1 MKFIKVDT
9 YNELSREAA
18 LVIASQLKSK
28 PDSVLGLATGSSPVG
43 TYRELIKMYENGE
56 IDFSSARSVNLDE
69 YVGLSPEDTQSYA
82 YFMRTNL
89 FDHVNIKKENT
100 NIPNGTAEDLDA
112 ECRRYDK
119 LVLELGGVDLQLLGI
134 GTDGHIGFNEPDS
147 VFSKLTHTV
156 RLAQSTIDSNA
167 RFFESADKVPTTAI
181 TVGMMT
187 IMQARSVLLIAN
199 GPSKRDILNKALNG
213 PITPEIPASILQ
225 LHPHVTVIYSEN

>member
-28 PDSVLGLATGSSPVG
+28 SDSVLGLATGSSPVG

-100 NIPNGTAEDLDA
+100 NIPNGTAEDLNA

>member
-28 PDSVLGLATGSSPVG
+28 SDSVLGLATGSSPVG

-156 RLAQSTIDSNA
+156 RLAPSTIDSNA

>member
-28 PDSVLGLATGSSPVG
+28 SDSVLGLATGSSPVG

-225 LHPHVTVIYSEN
+225 LHPHVTVVYSEN

>member
-28 PDSVLGLATGSSPVG
+28 SDSVLGLATGSSPVG

-119 LVLELGGVDLQLLGI
+119 LVLELDGVDLQLLGI

-167 RFFESADKVPTTAI
+167 RFFESAEKVPTTAI

-199 GPSKRDILNKALNG
+199 GP
-213 PITPEIPASILQ
+213 
-225 LHPHVTVIYSEN
+225 

>member
-18 LVIASQLKSK
+18 LVISSQLKRK

-43 TYRELIKMYENGE
+43 AYRELIKMYENGE

-187 IMQARSVLLIAN
+187 IMQARSVLLVAN

>member
-28 PDSVLGLATGSSPVG
+28 SDSVLGLATGSSPVG

>member
-28 PDSVLGLATGSSPVG
+28 SDSVLGLATGSSPVG

-112 ECRRYDK
+112 ECRRYYK

-167 RFFESADKVPTTAI
+167 RFFESAEKVPTTAI

-225 LHPHVTVIYSEN
+225 LHPHVTVVYSEN

>member
-167 RFFESADKVPTTAI
+167 RFFESAEKVPTTAI

-225 LHPHVTVIYSEN
+225 LHPHVTVVYSEN

>member
-56 IDFSSARSVNLDE
+56 IEFSSARSVNLDE

-225 LHPHVTVIYSEN
+225 LHPHVTVVYSEN

>member
-56 IDFSSARSVNLDE
+56 LDFSSARSVNLDE

-82 YFMRTNL
+82 FFMRTNL

-100 NIPNGTAEDLDA
+100 NIPNGIAEDLDA

-187 IMQARSVLLIAN
+187 IMQARSVLLVAN

>member
-9 YNELSREAA
+9 YGELSREAA
-18 LVIASQLKSK
+18 EVIAAQIKAK

-43 TYRELIKMYENGE
+43 TYRELIKRYENGE
-56 IDFSSARSVNLDE
+56 LDFDKVRSVNLDE
-69 YVGLSPEDTQSYA
+69 YVGLSAADPQSYA
-82 YFMRTNL
+82 YFMKSKL
-89 FDHVNIKKENT
+89 FDSINIKPENT
-100 NIPNGTAEDLDA
+100 NIPCGTAKELEE
-112 ECRRYDK
+112 ECRRYDR

-156 RLAQSTIDSNA
+156 SLAQSTIDSNA
-167 RFFESADKVPTTAI
+167 RFFDSPEQVPTTAI

-199 GPSKRDILNKALNG
+199 GYKKKEILEKAMNG

-225 LHPHVTVIYSEN
+225 LHPHVTVIFSEN

>member
-43 TYRELIKMYENGE
+43 TDRELIKMYENGE

-82 YFMRTNL
+82 YFMRTTL

>member
-28 PDSVLGLATGSSPVG
+28 SDSVLGLATGSSPVG

-167 RFFESADKVPTTAI
+167 RFFESAEKVPTTAI

-225 LHPHVTVIYSEN
+225 LHPHVTVVYSEN

>member
-225 LHPHVTVIYSEN
+225 LHPHVTVVYSEN

>member
-147 VFSKLTHTV
+147 VFSKRTHTV

-225 LHPHVTVIYSEN
+225 LHPHVTVVYSEN

>member
-28 PDSVLGLATGSSPVG
+28 SDSVLGLATGSSPVG

-187 IMQARSVLLIAN
+187 IMQAQSVLLIAN

-225 LHPHVTVIYSEN
+225 LHPHVTVVYSEN

>member
-187 IMQARSVLLIAN
+187 IMQARSVLLVAN

>member
-28 PDSVLGLATGSSPVG
+28 SDSVLGLATGSSPVG

-119 LVLELGGVDLQLLGI
+119 LVLELDGVDLQLLGI

-167 RFFESADKVPTTAI
+167 RFFESAEKVPTTAI

-225 LHPHVTVIYSEN
+225 LHPHVTVVYSEN